1 MKTTSEMLEISCSF
15 LLTENRVSDP
25 QNPHGIL
32 KFDSEF
38 VTILVSFLVGS
49 LSAGELKKLLEW
61 MSLEESGVTNIVSST
76 QCTSRG

>member
-1 MKTTSEMLEISCSF
+1 MLEISCSS

-32 KFDSEF
+32 NFDSEF
-38 VTILVSFLVGS
+38 VNILVTFPVGS
-49 LSAGELKKLLEW
+49 LSTGELKKLLEW
-61 MSLEESGVTNIVSST
+61 MSLEESGVTNIVYCT